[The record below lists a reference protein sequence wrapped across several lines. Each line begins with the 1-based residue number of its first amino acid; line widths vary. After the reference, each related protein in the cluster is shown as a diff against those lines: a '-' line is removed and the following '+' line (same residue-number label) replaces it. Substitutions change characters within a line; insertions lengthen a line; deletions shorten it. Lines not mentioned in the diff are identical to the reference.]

1 MYAFQQD
8 ENIPE
13 VTAQNSVQRQI
24 LTSANPPTHDDAAF
38 MKTKRNANEQG
49 VVVHTISDKIPSVPM
64 PSCEYNMSDSHPT
77 PDRKI
82 LRIPVPKQNSSA
94 THEKNIHGVPI
105 LTHKLPAR
113 PVIVSTSLD
122 FPAFPVTP
130 TGVSVIPTASSAEYA
145 TLAQATS
152 TSAREMYIDACFVAP
167 EILSTI
173 CKVST
178 PT

>member
-1 MYAFQQD
+1 MYTFQQD
-8 ENIPE
+8 ENSPE
-13 VTAQNSVQRQI
+13 VSVQRPR
-24 LTSANPPTHDDAAF
+24 LTSANPSTHDDAAF
-38 MKTKRNANEQG
+38 MKTDRNANEQG

-64 PSCEYNMSDSHPT
+64 PSHEYNMSDSHPS

-82 LRIPVPKQNSSA
+82 LRIPVPKQNSSG
-94 THEKNIHGVPI
+94 THEKHINGVPV

-130 TGVSVIPTASSAEYA
+130 TGVSIIPTASSAEHA

-152 TSAREMYIDACFVAP
+152 TSAREMYIDACFVTP